1 MFFLGCHFITTH
13 LNLGVLSNYQL
24 NFINKL
30 YLQSQIKFWF
40 DGPQMFE
47 NWEHRQDVD
56 EVMLGDAFLGINCQ
70 QLKINDYLTAKN
82 HEIL

>member
-1 MFFLGCHFITTH
+1 
-13 LNLGVLSNYQL
+13 
-24 NFINKL
+24 
-30 YLQSQIKFWF
+30 
-40 DGPQMFE
+40 MFE

-82 HEIL
+82 DEILWRNYLKDTDEDKF